1 MPCLAY
7 TLTMSKLGH

>member
-7 TLTMSKLGH
+7 W